1 MAAVLVLE
9 ISGKIIPVE
18 VRFLSSALEIRMK
31 VTRHRKSQPLRH
43 KIHMP
48 DGIWTYQI
56 GRKTTGGA
64 TIRNPDC
71 RLTGKIDMSELT
83 GWSSQALE
91 RAEFEGTE
99 FPQVKPSDIRLL
111 IENIPKG
118 A

>member
-1 MAAVLVLE
+1 ME
-9 ISGKIIPVE
+9 
-18 VRFLSSALEIRMK
+18 
-31 VTRHRKSQPLRH
+31 VTRHRKAQPLRH

-71 RLTGKIDMSELT
+71 ELTGKIDMSELT
-83 GWSSQALE
+83 GWSWDALE
-91 RAEFEGTE
+91 RAEHKRTE

-111 IENIPKG
+111 IEKIQKG
-118 A
+118 AYEIKTTSTPKRKAL